1 MDTQLV
7 GIADLV
13 VRWGYSRQGVHKLSK
28 LPDFPPPFA
37 VINQGRTKVWR
48 LSDFETFEAQHGE
61 LYSEEAKKR
70 KMVGFY
76 LAAQRGGKL
85 K

>member
-7 GIADLV
+7 GMADLAA
-13 VRWGYSRQGVHKLSK
+13 RWGYSRQGVHKLSK

-48 LSDFETFEAQHGE
+48 LSDFEAFEAERPE
-61 LYSEEAKKR
+61 LHSEEAKKR
-70 KMVGFY
+70 KIVGFY
-76 LAAQRGGKL
+76 LYAIGAK
-85 K
+85 